1 MFENRVRELR
11 EELGITQEQLAKKSR
26 ISRATISFI
35 EKNKKSDLKVSTMLA
50 ISNALGVKIG
60 DIFLL
65 K

>member
-11 EELGITQEQLAKKSR
+11 EELGMTQDELSKRAQ

-35 EKNKKSDLKVSTMLA
+35 EKNKKTDLKVSTMLA
-50 ISNALGVKIG
+50 ISNALGAKIG
-60 DIFLL
+60 DIFLI